1 MIKWLK
7 KKLLKSIVK
16 DITKQ
21 LPKYREM
28 ALIYIDEHKDEV
40 LEKVKEA
47 IKNIVEER
55 YLKKFPNLRGKYS
68 AHICESADGVN
79 LDL

>member
-21 LPKYREM
+21 RPKYREM
-28 ALIYIDEHKDEV
+28 ALIYIDKHKDEI
-40 LEKVKEA
+40 LEKVNEA
-47 IKNIVEER
+47 IKNVVEAELAK
-55 YLKKFPNLRGKYS
+55 YMDEGK
-68 AHICESADGVN
+68 
-79 LDL
+79 

>member
-28 ALIYIDEHKDEV
+28 ALIFIDEHKDEV

-47 IKNIVEER
+47 IKNVVEAELAK
-55 YLKKFPNLRGKYS
+55 YLNKGK
-68 AHICESADGVN
+68 E
-79 LDL
+79 